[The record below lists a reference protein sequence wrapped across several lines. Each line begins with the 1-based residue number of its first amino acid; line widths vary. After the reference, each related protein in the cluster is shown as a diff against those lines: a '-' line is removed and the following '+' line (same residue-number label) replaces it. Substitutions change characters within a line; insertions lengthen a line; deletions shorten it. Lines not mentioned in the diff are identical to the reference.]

1 MARRN
6 IADLC
11 PGERIEDQVFR
22 VQSKD
27 LRTTSQGSL
36 YIHAVLADATGQVPA
51 RMWQASE
58 AVFTSM
64 PEGGFLRVRGR
75 TENYKGSLQL
85 IIEGLR
91 PVDPEAVDLSE
102 FLPHTD
108 QDVEK
113 MWARTVAIVKKI
125 KNPHLAA
132 LMNEFLADEE
142 WVQAFKAAPAAAQLH
157 HAFIGG
163 LLEHTLNVLEMALLV
178 IPRYPRLSLDL
189 VLAGVFLHDSGKT
202 VELKYDTNLGYTDQ
216 GQLVGHVVQA
226 AIWIDEKA
234 ARITE
239 KTGTPFPGDLKSVL
253 QHIVLAHHGTYD
265 FGSPKLPAL
274 PEAIAVHHLDNLD
287 AKVYMF
293 LREVDQDRDPEAH
306 WTNYSRVLATK
317 VYKLDATGTGGD

>member
-6 IADLC
+6 VADMG
-11 PGERIEDQVFR
+11 PGERIDDQVFR

-91 PVDPEAVDLSE
+91 PADPETVDLAE

-108 QDVEK
+108 QDVEQ
-113 MWARTVAIVKKI
+113 MWSRTVAIVKKI
-125 KNPHLAA
+125 KNPQLAA
-132 LMNEFLADEE
+132 LIDEFLADEE
-142 WVQAFKAAPAAAQLH
+142 WVRAFKAAPAAAQLH

-163 LLEHTLNVLEMALLV
+163 LLEHTLNVLELALLV

-189 VLAGVFLHDSGKT
+189 VLAGVFLHDAGKT
-202 VELKYDTNLGYTDQ
+202 VELTYETNLGYTDE

-226 AIWIDEKA
+226 AMWIDEKA
-234 ARITE
+234 ARVAE
-239 KTGTPFPGDLKSVL
+239 KTGRPFPGDLKSVL

-274 PEAIAVHHLDNLD
+274 PEAIAIHHLDNLD
-287 AKVYMF
+287 AKVFMF
-293 LREVDQDRDPEAH
+293 LREIDQDRDPESH